1 MTLER
6 IVLAS
11 ASPRRAELLRE
22 ADIDFDTMPAD
33 VDESVCA
40 GEAPAA
46 YVRRVA
52 EMKARAVASRAQGRS
67 VLAADTT
74 VAVDG
79 LILGKPVDR
88 VDARRMLRLL
98 SGRAHDVVTAVVFL
112 TPQGTTSAV
121 ESTRVIFRAL
131 ADAEIDQYVET
142 GECDDKA
149 GAYGIQGAAGAFVSG
164 IAGSRSNVVGLP
176 MDLVR
181 QMIGRTDS
189 AALFG
194 D

>member
-11 ASPRRAELLRE
+11 ASPRRAQLLRE
-22 ADIDFDTMPAD
+22 ANLDFDTLPAD
-33 VDESVCA
+33 VDESVCP
-40 GEAPAA
+40 GESPSA

-52 EMKARAVASRAQGRS
+52 QMKARTVASRADGRS

-88 VDARRMLRLL
+88 LDARRMLRLL
-98 SGRAHDVVTAVVFL
+98 SGRAHEVVTAVVLL
-112 TPQGTTSAV
+112 TPEGTTSAV
-121 ESTRVIFRAL
+121 ESTRVMFRHL
-131 ADAEIDQYVET
+131 SDAEIDQYVET

-176 MDLVR
+176 MELVR
-181 QMIGRTDS
+181 QMLGPPTSR
-189 AALFG
+189 
-194 D
+194 